1 MVRVVCGQ
9 VGGQLAQPAG
19 DRVPPRLG
27 GCCWLWVASS
37 LPRAHVRLRH
47 QNNHFACTVQ
57 FCFVFTC
64 HPLASAPALLAVLH
78 PQCMRLSSYWSFVL
92 LPFVAICCHLLP
104 FVLLLRCCCFAALH
118 YLFAVV
124 LLHDID
130 CPCAVCRCA
139 GISGATMYSSYW
151 LAPAV
156 TLLLLGVCL
165 AGERLPWWP
174 GKGLPGLVR
183 FQQQPL
189 DAPTHA

>member
-1 MVRVVCGQ
+1 MRVVCGQ
-9 VGGQLAQPAG
+9 VSGQLAQPAG

-37 LPRAHVRLRH
+37 LPRAHARLRH
-47 QNNHFACTVQ
+47 QNNQSACTVQ
-57 FCFVFTC
+57 FWLVFTC

-92 LPFVAICCHLLP
+92 LPFVAICCHL
-104 FVLLLRCCCFAALH
+104 FCCCV
-118 YLFAVV
+118 AVV
-124 LLHDID
+124 LLHCII
-130 CPCAVCRCA
+130 CSRLFCCMTLIVHVLFVAA
-139 GISGATMYSSYW
+139 LGS
-151 LAPAV
+151 PAQLCTPV